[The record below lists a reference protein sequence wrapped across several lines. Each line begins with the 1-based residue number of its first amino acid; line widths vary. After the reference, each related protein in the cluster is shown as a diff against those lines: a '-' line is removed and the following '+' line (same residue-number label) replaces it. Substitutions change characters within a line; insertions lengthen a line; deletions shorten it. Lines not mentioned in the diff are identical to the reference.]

1 MTGSRE
7 IIYSGVTFETI
18 RLCLFNMY
26 FYQED
31 MPPEAIAQ
39 AMQYVVPMQHNFT
52 NPLQGDEAHDTF
64 IEYWIARD
72 ARIAQDFSQSTPDGG
87 ENAAYKMAVI
97 DIRFV
102 GVEAEVWAKAFH
114 HINQRERVAEIFW
127 QLCGGRILEGISDII
142 PVNIDYYGVGN
153 SSVAFDLTIKVQY
166 KESVELSWKP
176 LEYISLAPGEIITGG
191 VGAS

>member
-1 MTGSRE
+1 MTGPRE
-7 IIYSGVTFETI
+7 IIYNGVTFETI

-72 ARIAQDFSQSTPDGG
+72 VRIAQDFSQSTPDGG

-176 LEYISLAPGEIITGG
+176 LGYISLAPGEIITGG